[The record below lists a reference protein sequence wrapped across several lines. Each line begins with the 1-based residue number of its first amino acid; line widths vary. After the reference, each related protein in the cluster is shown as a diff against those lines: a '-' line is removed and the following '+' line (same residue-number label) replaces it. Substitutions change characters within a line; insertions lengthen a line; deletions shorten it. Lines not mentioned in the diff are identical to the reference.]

1 MDRAA
6 RSRHWVGLAQS
17 SGFEISVLFINF
29 SMVLLMAFYPRK
41 HFRLHLP
48 NRAVPLV
55 LGERTLIMGTVNV
68 TPDSFSDGGK
78 FLDHESALQQARDML
93 DAGVDILDI
102 GGESTRPFSDPVS
115 EGEEL
120 HRVIPVIESI
130 RSFSEIP
137 ISIDTTKAEVAR
149 QALDAGADI
158 INDVSALAFDP
169 GMVGVAAQAGVPVVL
184 MHMQGTPRSMQENPH
199 YDSLFSEIIAFLEER
214 VRFAVMNGVERGQIL
229 VDPGI
234 GFGKTIE
241 HNARIVGH
249 LELLHTLDRPILFA
263 ASRKRFIGAILGR
276 DVDDREVGT
285 AVVNCQAI
293 AAGAHIIRVHDVPFH
308 KQVVGMADALRSFA

>member
-1 MDRAA
+1 
-6 RSRHWVGLAQS
+6 
-17 SGFEISVLFINF
+17 
-29 SMVLLMAFYPRK
+29 MAFYPRK
-41 HFRLHLP
+41 CFQLRLR
-48 NRAVPLV
+48 NRTDSLV
-55 LGERTLIMGTVNV
+55 LGERTLIMGIVNV

-78 FLDHESALQQARDML
+78 FLDHSSALQQARDMI
-93 DAGVDILDI
+93 DAGADVLDI

-115 EGEEL
+115 EDEEL
-120 HRVIPVIESI
+120 QRVIPLIEGI
-130 RSFSEIP
+130 RSLSKIP
-137 ISIDTTKAEVAR
+137 ISIDTTKAVVAR

-169 GMVGVAAQAGVPVVL
+169 GMVGVAAQTGVPVVL
-184 MHMQGTPRSMQENPH
+184 MHMQGTPKSMQEKPH

-214 VRFAVMNGVERGQIL
+214 VRFAVMNGVKRDQIL

-241 HNARIVGH
+241 HNARIIGH
-249 LELLHTLDRPILFA
+249 IEFLHTLDRPILFA
-263 ASRKRFIGAILGR
+263 ASRKRFIGAILDR
-276 DVDDREVGT
+276 DVDEREVGT

-308 KQVVGMADALRSFA
+308 KQVVRMADALRSFS